1 MMKNTRRNGKLDGR
15 DRFSM
20 TFLVTLTINF
30 CLSKAGL
37 QRDVTPARPLLT
49 ASGADGFFPDYLLV
63 WEVYSSIK
71 ATQIKENTS
80 VSLNEEPSH

>member
-1 MMKNTRRNGKLDGR
+1 MMKNTRRNGKLDGG

-37 QRDVTPARPLLT
+37 QRDVTLRPPA
-49 ASGADGFFPDYLLV
+49 SPD
-63 WEVYSSIK
+63 
-71 ATQIKENTS
+71 
-80 VSLNEEPSH
+80 SLWG